1 MTVWGTMV
9 RSEVCN
15 SGCFCL
21 GSYIQHQHQHF
32 MIFDIIIIII
42 ILLMLLMR

>member
-1 MTVWGTMV
+1 MTVRGTIV

-15 SGCFCL
+15 AGRFCL
-21 GSYIQHQHQHF
+21 ESLIQHHQHQHF

-42 ILLMLLMR
+42 KLLMY